1 MDLFEPVFSVR
12 PTVVL
17 RGRRHTH
24 AIFLTNSHQLLVYL
38 WFWFR
43 QDLFDS
49 SDLHISAN
57 TVRLWP
63 NRIMVKWMCCGFQV
77 RNEKSRQYPAV
88 IITIALVH
96 KFFFWSGGFVP
107 FAYQIPR
114 VPARARLSLSL
125 CVCVCVCVLPC
136 CDSWW
141 STDSTCADC
150 NRQVDRVS
158 VFSLLLICFGFT
170 WILVC
175 YFLLL
180 LPPAFI
186 SGCLPRIFGENCYF
200 VSLSQRKSASIFW
213 PQRELRHE

>member
-125 CVCVCVCVLPC
+125 CVCVCVYYRVVIRDEVQIRPVQIVIVK
-136 CDSWW
+136 WI
-141 STDSTCADC
+141 
-150 NRQVDRVS
+150 VS
-158 VFSLLLICFGFT
+158 VS
-170 WILVC
+170 
-175 YFLLL
+175 FLFCWFVL
-180 LPPAFI
+180 
-186 SGCLPRIFGENCYF
+186 
-200 VSLSQRKSASIFW
+200 VSLGFSFAISYSSFHPHSSRVVFLGFSARTATLFHYHNVSRR
-213 PQRELRHE
+213 QYSDLSVN

>member
-96 KFFFWSGGFVP
+96 KFFFLIWRICPICISNS
-107 FAYQIPR
+107 AC
-114 VPARARLSLSL
+114 ARARASLSLSV
-125 CVCVCVCVLPC
+125 CVCVCVCITVL
-136 CDSWW
+136 W
-141 STDSTCADC
+141 
-150 NRQVDRVS
+150 
-158 VFSLLLICFGFT
+158 
-170 WILVC
+170 
-175 YFLLL
+175 
-180 LPPAFI
+180 
-186 SGCLPRIFGENCYF
+186 F
-200 VSLSQRKSASIFW
+200 VMKYRFDLCR
-213 PQRELRHE
+213 L